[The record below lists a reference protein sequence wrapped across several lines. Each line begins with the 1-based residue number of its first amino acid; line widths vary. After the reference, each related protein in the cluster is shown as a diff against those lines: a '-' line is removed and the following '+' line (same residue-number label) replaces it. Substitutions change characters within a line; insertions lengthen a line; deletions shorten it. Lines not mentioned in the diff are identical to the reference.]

1 MEATPVPGSKRL
13 LKGSVGLLLLSVLL
27 FVLGRAFPL
36 CLEQV
41 YGGVFPV
48 VAAAQAGLL
57 SMVPLSV
64 SELSILLL
72 LLLCLRW
79 LSRGLRPLLSGLAW
93 LIPLLLASGIL
104 LWGLNHCRPPIAQ
117 RLGWSMEQPL
127 QAELAGLIGELSGE
141 LKALEG
147 SFEELELAPSTDA
160 LEQLLTSTFDR
171 QAKQWS
177 WLRGADARLRVPL
190 ARGLLARLGIA
201 GVYSPWTGEAHLEGS
216 LPGPIIWHT
225 AAHEVAHQRGIARE
239 EEANFIAWVVL
250 RDAPEAAARYSARF
264 ALLNQ
269 ALGALGRQN
278 AELAG
283 ELRQTLH
290 PALQERRTLVRQ
302 FWRLRQG
309 ALSRATGRVND
320 SYLKAAGQEQGL
332 RSYGLVLDLVLAE
345 RR

>member
-1 MEATPVPGSKRL
+1 METSPESGSKRL
-13 LKGSVGLLLLSVLL
+13 LKGSVGLLLLSILL
-27 FVLGRAFPL
+27 FALGRAFPL
-36 CLEQV
+36 HAEQV

-48 VAAAQAGLL
+48 VATVQALLL
-57 SMVPLSV
+57 SLVPLSV
-64 SELSILLL
+64 SELSILLF

-79 LSRGLRPLLSGLAW
+79 LSRGLVSLMSGLAW

-104 LWGLNHCRPPIAQ
+104 FWGLNHCRPPIAQ
-117 RLGWSMEQPL
+117 RLGWSVDKPQ
-127 QAELAGLIGELSGE
+127 QAELAGLVGELARE
-141 LKALEG
+141 LSALEG
-147 SFEELELAPSTDA
+147 SFEEAELAPSTDV
-160 LEQLLTSTFDR
+160 LEQLLTSTFDG

-177 WLRGADARLRVPL
+177 WLRGAQARLRVPL

-216 LPGPIIWHT
+216 LPAPVIWHT

-250 RDAPEAAARYSARF
+250 RDAPEPAARYSARF

-269 ALGALGRQN
+269 ALRALGREN
-278 AELAG
+278 PELVG
-283 ELRQTLH
+283 ELLQTLH
-290 PALQERRTLVRQ
+290 PVLQERRTLVRQ
-302 FWRLRQG
+302 FWRLRRG
-309 ALSRATGRVND
+309 PLSRATGRVND
-320 SYLKAAGQEQGL
+320 TYLKAAGQEQGI